1 MNKILKKGITYFL
14 LQKLRISSFHLI
26 QMITLLYPAKSIGF
40 PSPHPAEEATS
51 AEDWGDQVP
60 A

>member
-1 MNKILKKGITYFL
+1 ML
-14 LQKLRISSFHLI
+14 LNSVDTHPPPFHLI

-40 PSPHPAEEATS
+40 RSPHPAEEATS